1 MIEIELLRVAL
12 GSLQSLSRIPS
23 EKEWRDLYAFAVN
36 HSLVGLFFGGIEKLP
51 HEQAPDRELLL
62 RWLGQAMIQ
71 RRQKSFFDSVMAE
84 VAQVLTRENVRFVVF
99 KGLAVA
105 SRYPEPSLRTM
116 GDIDFYVPSSDF
128 DRAVEVVEKNICRID
143 EKDCIDKHFAF
154 EWKGVRFEMHYQ
166 METFGFGGHQRYY
179 GALVD
184 AAVESGRVDHFLA
197 GGVEIPMLP
206 VELDLIQVFKHW
218 MTHLIG
224 EGIGLRQTTDIA
236 VLIDSYRKTVDIASL
251 KGHLTRIGYLRAF
264 DAVVM
269 MVEKY
274 YAIAWPEYW
283 NERNSKCS
291 LTREN
296 AGHFADLLMKD
307 ILRNG
312 NFGRSDYKHAKGLAK
327 RLETLKRFCNH
338 CIRYFRLAPK
348 EIFFLIPKRIL
359 ISLKAH

>member
-1 MIEIELLRVAL
+1 MLEIELLRVAL

-23 EKEWRDLYAFAVN
+23 EKEWRDLYAFAVS

-51 HEQAPDRELLL
+51 QEQAPERELLL
-62 RWLGQAMIQ
+62 MWLGQAMIQ
-71 RRQKSFFDSVMAE
+71 KRQKAFFDSVLAE

-143 EKDCIDKHFAF
+143 EKDSIDKHFAF

-179 GALVD
+179 SAIVD
-184 AAVESGRVDHFLA
+184 AAVEKGRVNHFLA
-197 GGVEIPMLP
+197 GGVEVPMLP
-206 VELDLIQVFKHW
+206 AELDLIQVFKHW

-224 EGIGLRQTTDIA
+224 EGIGLRQTTDLA
-236 VLIDSYRKTVDIASL
+236 VLVAAYKGRVNVIEL
-251 KGHLTRIGYLRAF
+251 KQILAGIGYLRAF
-264 DAVVM
+264 DVMVM
-269 MVEKY
+269 MLENY
-274 YAIAWPEYW
+274 YTIPWPEYW
-283 NERNSKCS
+283 QCEEKLSSRDGAEKY
-291 LTREN
+291 
-296 AGHFADLLMKD
+296 ADILIND
-307 ILRNG
+307 VLRNG
-312 NFGRSDYKHAKGLAK
+312 NFGRSDYKYNHGIAK
-327 RLETLKRFCNH
+327 RLETTKRFFSH
-338 CIRYFRLAPK
+338 CARYFKLAPK
-348 EIFFLIPKRIL
+348 DIIFLIPKRIS

>member
-1 MIEIELLRVAL
+1 MLEIELLRVAL
-12 GSLQSLSRIPS
+12 GSLQELSRIPC
-23 EKEWRDLYAFAVN
+23 EKEWHRLYRFSVE
-36 HSLVGLFFGGIEKLP
+36 HSIVGLFFGGIKKLP
-51 HEQAPDRELLL
+51 QEQTPDRELKL

-71 RRQKSFFDSVMAE
+71 GRQKAFFDSVMAE
-84 VAQVLTRENVRFVVF
+84 VAQVLTRAGVRFVVF

-105 SRYPEPSLRTM
+105 SRYPEPELRTM

-143 EKDCIDKHFAF
+143 EKDSIDKHFAF

-184 AAVESGRVDHFLA
+184 EAIDNGRLAHFIA
-197 GGVEIPMLP
+197 DGVEIPMLP
-206 VELDLIQVFKHW
+206 AELDLIQVFKHW

-224 EGIGLRQTTDIA
+224 EGIGLRQTTDIV
-236 VLIDSYRKTVDIASL
+236 VLIDSYRKAIGIASL
-251 KGHLTRIGYLRAF
+251 KGLLTRIGYLRAF
-264 DAVVM
+264 DAVVI

-283 NERNSKCS
+283 NERNIKYS
-291 LTREN
+291 LTREK
-296 AGHFADLLMKD
+296 AGHFADLLMED

-312 NFGRSDYKHAKGLAK
+312 NFGRSDYKHTKGLAK

-338 CIRYFRLAPK
+338 CVRYYRLAPK
-348 EIFFLIPKRIL
+348 EIFFLIPQRIL